1 MSGMRSAVAD
11 DSGGN
16 TDADAQFP
24 AKTIRLHTQK
34 CSSGLLIRIASAE
47 HRK

>member
-1 MSGMRSAVAD
+1 MSGLRGAIANHA
-11 DSGGN
+11 GGY

-34 CSSGLLIRIASAE
+34 CSSGLLIHIASIE